1 MIKYKIRDI
10 TFECDEVKGTAI
22 VGTPGY
28 EEYFSNAIEGW
39 NTFVSYALQPL
50 ERDLREKLEE
60 NGFNRWT
67 GTRNHMTESEL
78 KIFDDLAK
86 VKMPILGI

>member
-1 MIKYKIRDI
+1 MTRYKIRDI
-10 TFECDEVKGTAI
+10 TFECDEVKGTAT
-22 VGTPGY
+22 VRTPGH

-39 NTFVSYALQPL
+39 NTFVSCALQPL

-86 VKMPILGI
+86 VKMPIYSI

>member
-22 VGTPGY
+22 VGTPGH
-28 EEYFSNAIEGW
+28 EEHFSNAIEGW
-39 NTFVSYALQPL
+39 NTFVSCALQPL
-50 ERDLREKLEE
+50 ECDLRDRLEE

-67 GTRNHMTESEL
+67 GTRNHMTETEL
-78 KIFDDLAK
+78 KIFDDLAV
-86 VKMPILGI
+86 VKMRRYDI

>member
-10 TFECDEVKGTAI
+10 AFECDEVKGTAKLL
-22 VGTPGY
+22 TPGY

-39 NTFVSYALQPL
+39 NTFVSYALHPL

-67 GTRNHMTESEL
+67 GAKIKESEHD
-78 KIFDDLAK
+78 I
-86 VKMPILGI
+86 

>member
-10 TFECDEVKGTAI
+10 AFECDEVKGTAK
-22 VGTPGY
+22 VLTPGY
-28 EEYFSNAIEGW
+28 EEFFSNAIEGW
-39 NTFVSYALQPL
+39 NTFVSDALQPL

-67 GTRNHMTESEL
+67 GERKLYPTESEL
-78 KIFDDLAK
+78 KAYDEAARRKEPYDI
-86 VKMPILGI
+86 